1 MDTSTLILLLGA
13 GAAIVTAGLRPRDFW
28 PMVINVGLIAAGTLA
43 VLWMFDN
50 PEKTKEVQQ
59 QATASGT
66 HLLIFLACQPLVILA
81 GWWLS
86 KLLGKISGDGAPKN

>member
-1 MDTSTLILLLGA
+1 MDTSTIILLIGA
-13 GAAIVTAGLRPRDFW
+13 GAAILTAGLRPRDFW
-28 PMVINVGLIAAGTLA
+28 PMVMNVGLIAVGTLA

-50 PEKTKEVQQ
+50 PEKTKEFQQ
-59 QATASGT
+59 QATTTGT

-86 KLLGKISGDGAPKN
+86 KLLGKLSGDDAQKN